1 VTTDVRLRPIAES
14 ELATFAATATDP
26 AHAEAVHRYVDDLLA
41 RGAMRRDWCFLAEW
55 NGAPVARIAFWT
67 LPGATIPSDIV
78 LFDLPWSAPEAEAFG
93 ASMLRRVA
101 DRARSLG
108 VGALGHVL
116 DTPQQAPQWQAEP
129 ERRRALLTA
138 SGFEIRRETVRFE
151 LDPGTP
157 VPPPAGELVFRS
169 MAEVGKAAFR
179 AATDRVSEGTLDR
192 RIGDEDIFADAQGL
206 QHEPGW
212 WELAYDP
219 DGALVGLVMP
229 ALGDDRLCRRGAGA
243 AGAGPC
249 PCAAGAR
256 HGDAGAH
263 RPLAGQSGCRH
274 PQHADGRRLPP
285 GRLARIRHPHRV
297 RAAAGGLRL
306 PLSSEAGA
314 RSSRWRSSHRGI
326 AGSGRCR
333 PPPPGSRRRHTCR
346 PRSAGPLP
354 RNSAARRCPAI
365 R

>member
-1 VTTDVRLRPIAES
+1 VTTDVRLRPIADS

-41 RGAMRRDWCFLAEW
+41 KGAMRRDWCFLAEW

-101 DRARSLG
+101 DRARALG
-108 VGALGHVL
+108 APALGHVL
-116 DTPQQAPQWQAEP
+116 DTPVQAPQWQAEP

-157 VPPPAGELVFRS
+157 VPPPADGLVFRS
-169 MAEVGKAAFR
+169 MAEVGEAAFR
-179 AATDRVSEGTLDR
+179 AATERVSVGTLDR
-192 RIGDEDIFADAQGL
+192 RIGDEDNFADMQGL

-229 ALGDDRLCRRGAGA
+229 ALAPSMATIGYVGVVPEQRGRGHVHALLARGTATLARIGRWPVKADADTRNTPMADAFRRAGWREFA
-243 AGAGPC
+243 I
-249 PCAAGAR
+249 R
-256 HGDAGAH
+256 TEFE
-263 RPLAGQSGCRH
+263 RPLAG
-274 PQHADGRRLPP
+274 
-285 GRLARIRHPHRV
+285 
-297 RAAAGGLRL
+297 
-306 PLSSEAGA
+306 
-314 RSSRWRSSHRGI
+314 
-326 AGSGRCR
+326 
-333 PPPPGSRRRHTCR
+333 
-346 PRSAGPLP
+346 
-354 RNSAARRCPAI
+354 
-365 R
+365 